1 MTRKDRALATDLY
14 GRIVG
19 NVDDF
24 HEGRIDYETF
34 SERQRGLWTTLDAAG
49 PEVKRAVLADI
60 RERLPSPASRLTPRP
75 TPLHRAALAAAAEG
89 RWSSLDK
96 SVQQAIRRLAED
108 GWIDLDEHIPNEARG
123 IGLTAAGRLLL
134 ASWRVAEGAEQGQP
148 DRPPHLRA
156 AEFAALAWSTASGG
170 LLRAVIRE
178 GAAGSIDLVVQ
189 RAPSPHAPAYP
200 SLVDDHLVWLVLD
213 TTRPGDRV
221 LTQTFRE
228 GITITTAVDA
238 RRGER
243 ALERHADQF
252 ADATRRALAQ
262 PPHPDLRDMDA
273 GRGAWEQAARSS
285 AAHGCPRCRYRLGS
299 NLDCPTC
306 RNTIRRDP
314 DAAWNTA
321 KIAAALVALDFPEE
335 LAGQLAD
342 AARRALAT
350 VTTLDLLTRD
360 FFDAWAVRFTEHTAK
375 LFAVAADR
383 HLARDL
389 VEAQMLAP
397 WFALPKREPARTLA
411 LPPEPSSDEL
421 VTQPRALLRD
431 LLADRIPA
439 EEARRR
445 VRTHACIRRL
455 VAAVAELYGPDAR
468 LAGDLLAPAI
478 VIHRGGRPVLHHVTT
493 LLGERTTAAPD
504 LTSDDRYTIERRLAD
519 LRVRLVDA
527 VATEHT
533 CCFGEDD
540 DGRAIDLAL
549 QHLRAEITSTSRATT
564 DTTTIALTPEQRL
577 WLLDLLAGFV
587 EDDDASRD
595 KTEEGPPPPQVEWA
609 RALAERLSAEI
620 AALAEPPTEESTT

>member
-1 MTRKDRALATDLY
+1 MTRKDRALATDLI
-14 GRIVG
+14 RRLRA

-24 HEGRIDYETF
+24 YENRIDYETF
-34 SERQRGLWTTLDAAG
+34 HERQRELWDAITAAG
-49 PEVKRAVLADI
+49 PAVESAVRRDVL
-60 RERLPSPASRLTPRP
+60 ERLPPASED
-75 TPLHRAALAAAAEG
+75 TPLLRAALIAAAEG
-89 RWSSLDK
+89 RWSDLDK
-96 SVQQAIRRLAED
+96 ATQQAIRRLVYA
-108 GWIDLDEHIPNEARG
+108 GYIDLDESIRGEARG
-123 IGLTAAGRLLL
+123 ISLTAAGRRLL
-134 ASWRVAEGAEQGQP
+134 ARWRVAEDAEAEQRTEGP
-148 DRPPHLRA
+148 TKARPPHLSA
-156 AEFAALAWSTASGG
+156 ADLAALTWSTASGG
-170 LLRAVIRE
+170 LLRAVVRE

-189 RAPSPHAPAYP
+189 RDPSPHAPAFP

-213 TTRPGDRV
+213 TTRPDDRV

-238 RRGER
+238 RRGAQ
-243 ALERHADQF
+243 ALERHADQI
-252 ADATRRALAQ
+252 ADATLRALAQ
-262 PPHPDLRDMDA
+262 PPLPDLRDMDA

-285 AAHGCPRCRYRLGS
+285 AAHACPRCRYRVGS

-306 RNTIRRDP
+306 RSTLRRDP

-335 LAGQLAD
+335 LAGQIAD

-350 VTTLDLLTRD
+350 VTALDLLTRD
-360 FFDAWAVRFTEHTAK
+360 FFDAWAVRFTEHTAN
-375 LFAVAADR
+375 LVAADR

-411 LPPEPSSDEL
+411 LPPEPSPDEL
-421 VTQPRALLRD
+421 AAQPRALLRH
-431 LLADRIPA
+431 LLAARIPA

-455 VAAVAELYGPDAR
+455 VSAVAELYGPDAR

-493 LLGERTTAAPD
+493 LLGERTITAPD

-519 LRVRLVDA
+519 LRARLVDA
-527 VATEHT
+527 VATEHA

-540 DGRAIDLAL
+540 DGSAIDLAL
-549 QHLRAEITSTSRATT
+549 QRLRAEITSTSRATT
-564 DTTTIALTPEQRL
+564 DAATTITLTPEQRL

-587 EDDDASRD
+587 EDDDANRD

-620 AALAEPPTEESTT
+620 AALAEQPTEESTA

>member
-1 MTRKDRALATDLY
+1 MTAKERALATDIY
-14 GRIVG
+14 SRIAG

-34 SERQRGLWTTLDAAG
+34 SERQRDLWTTLDAAG

-60 RERLPSPASRLTPRP
+60 RERLRSPASRLTPRP

-123 IGLTAAGRLLL
+123 LGLTAAGRLLL

-156 AEFAALAWSTASGG
+156 AELAALAWSTASGG
-170 LLRAVIRE
+170 LLSAVIRE

-213 TTRPGDRV
+213 TTRPDARV
-221 LTQTFRE
+221 LTQTFHE
-228 GITITTAVDA
+228 GITITTTVDV

-243 ALERHADQF
+243 ALERHADQI

-262 PPHPDLRDMDA
+262 PPLPDLRAMDA

-285 AAHGCPRCRYRLGS
+285 AAHACPRCRYRLGS

-306 RNTIRRDP
+306 RSTIHRDP

-321 KIAAALVALDFPEE
+321 KIAAALVTLDFPEE
-335 LAGQLAD
+335 LARQVAD
-342 AARRALAT
+342 VARRALAT
-350 VTTLDLLTRD
+350 VTALDLLTRD

-375 LFAVAADR
+375 LVAADR

-397 WFALPKREPARTLA
+397 WFALPKREPARSLA
-411 LPPEPSSDEL
+411 LPPEPSPDEL
-421 VTQPRALLRD
+421 AAQPRALLRD
-431 LLADRIPA
+431 LLAARLPA

-455 VAAVAELYGPDAR
+455 VAAVVELYGPDAR
-468 LAGDLLAPAI
+468 LVGDILAPAI
-478 VIHRGGRPVLHHVTT
+478 VIHRGGRPVLQHVTT

-519 LRVRLVDA
+519 LRARLVDA
-527 VATEHT
+527 VTTEHT

-549 QHLRAEITSTSRATT
+549 QRLRAEITSTSRATT
-564 DTTTIALTPEQRL
+564 DTATTITLTPEQRL

-587 EDDDASRD
+587 EDDDANRD

-620 AALAEPPTEESTT
+620 AALAEEPTS